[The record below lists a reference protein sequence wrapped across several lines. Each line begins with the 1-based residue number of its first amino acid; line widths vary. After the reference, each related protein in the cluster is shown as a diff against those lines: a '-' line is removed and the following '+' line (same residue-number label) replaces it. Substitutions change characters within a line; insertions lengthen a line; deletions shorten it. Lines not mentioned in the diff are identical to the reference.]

1 MSKKEKTNSEE
12 GYVVEGKLSKAV
24 KGHLVLYSL
33 TGGRVSYSAFA
44 RNARQLKLNR
54 TFIPPIRRTKDAFAI
69 AKNALNGMHLSQLE
83 SQEGWDGVVNQS
95 VRIVPLKKGN
105 EYAVQIKRTGRSRGK
120 LHTESVNL
128 FRLSF
133 SPPEKFDAA
142 AWCEKYM
149 KSHWDDKV
157 ERPTVT
163 DVRKCLSIEPY
174 WDDQMFDATLMMQIQ
189 NRLLDEFEIVAT
201 SIDAKM
207 LRDRIRKILSTE
219 MKGLPFRS
227 GQGAWFI
234 PSDKESD
241 HLEQLENYS
250 QLLETF
256 GNANSLVGEPTE
268 ETWLDETGKPRSW
281 FKPRTNLRILGYIDN
296 DRQLGYIRQDIE
308 TNLSREIAEYH
319 SKVLNV
325 ANSFNK
331 DKVKEFEKRLNSVQ
345 VVREDLQNRLK
356 NLSDMIGGVEV
367 NTVIFNDV
375 NEGLTQRLQAIA
387 PMNNSVVNRLRGLM
401 SITTDEEEEEESDG
415 LGDLFG

>member
-1 MSKKEKTNSEE
+1 
-12 GYVVEGKLSKAV
+12 
-24 KGHLVLYSL
+24 
-33 TGGRVSYSAFA
+33 
-44 RNARQLKLNR
+44 
-54 TFIPPIRRTKDAFAI
+54 
-69 AKNALNGMHLSQLE
+69 MHLSQLE

-319 SKVLNV
+319 SKVLDV